1 MAGKEDLGMS
11 MIVNGT
17 PVSISQ
23 VEEKDLYHG
32 FGAQAEPEL
41 VQNPVENPPMNNWSV
56 HQPSPPHAQG
66 MAGNED
72 LGMSMIVN
80 GTPVNVAQKEID
92 DPNGN
97 LGITMTVG
105 GTPHA
110 SGSHTLKV
118 AQNENMTNLDRDTQ
132 SIAARLKV

>member
-1 MAGKEDLGMS
+1 

-23 VEEKDLYHG
+23 VDEKDLYHG
-32 FGAQAEPEL
+32 YGAQAEPEL
-41 VQNPVENPPMNNWSV
+41 PERQALMQNPVENPPMNNWSV

-72 LGMSMIVN
+72 LGMNMIVN
-80 GTPVNVAQKEID
+80 GTPVSVSQKDGLD

-97 LGITMTVG
+97 LGLEMTVG
-105 GTPHA
+105 SVPHA
-110 SGSHTLKV
+110 SGQHKV
-118 AQNENMTNLDRDTQ
+118 SVLSQSEKLPELDRAAN
-132 SIAARLKV
+132 SIAGRLHI